1 MSVFAS
7 PVHSIHEY
15 ANGIYKVVTF
25 KGSRDPDN
33 AYLRTLDA
41 TQHNDTKLDNN
52 FSRARNMVLQ
62 YALCNSWDYF
72 FTGTIDRAKFDRFNL
87 DVYQSRL
94 SQFVRDKRKKYQSQI
109 QYLLVPEQHKDGA
122 WHIHGLI
129 SGLPEDAISP
139 FVPPAPQ
146 RLVDGGFLN
155 WPDYM
160 TTFGFCSLA
169 PIRDAIATAYYIT
182 KYISKDLSRRQS
194 DLGKHLYFHSRP
206 LRKAVKASDV
216 YLYNR
221 PLDELCI
228 NDYDFCKTGMVY
240 GEDWIWPYDWAGAEP
255 AEEIPLHPVA
265 PDPDFQPLTIEPDFQ
280 QLKMEG
286 YL

>member
-1 MSVFAS
+1 MIFPFA
-7 PVHSIHEY
+7 
-15 ANGIYKVVTF
+15 
-25 KGSRDPDN
+25 
-33 AYLRTLDA
+33 
-41 TQHNDTKLDNN
+41 
-52 FSRARNMVLQ
+52 
-62 YALCNSWDYF
+62 
-72 FTGTIDRAKFDRFNL
+72 
-87 DVYQSRL
+87 
-94 SQFVRDKRKKYQSQI
+94 
-109 QYLLVPEQHKDGA
+109 
-122 WHIHGLI
+122 
-129 SGLPEDAISP
+129 
-139 FVPPAPQ
+139 PPAPQ

-169 PIRDAIATAYYIT
+169 PIKDAIATAYYIT

-265 PDPDFQPLTIEPDFQ
+265 PDLDFQPLTIEPDFQ

>member
-1 MSVFAS
+1 MLNSTAS
-7 PVHSIHEY
+7 
-15 ANGIYKVVTF
+15 TW
-25 KGSRDPDN
+25 
-33 AYLRTLDA
+33 TC
-41 TQHNDTKLDNN
+41 TKAA
-52 FSRARNMVLQ
+52 F
-62 YALCNSWDYF
+62 
-72 FTGTIDRAKFDRFNL
+72 
-87 DVYQSRL
+87 L
-94 SQFVRDKRKKYQSQI
+94 SSCVISKKYQSQI

-129 SGLPEDAISP
+129 SGLPEDVISP
-139 FVPPAPQ
+139 FAPPAPQ

-160 TTFGFCSLA
+160 TTFGLCSLA

-206 LRKAVKASDV
+206 LRKAFKASDV

-240 GEDWIWPYDWAGAEP
+240 GEDWVWPYDWAGAEP

-265 PDPDFQPLTIEPDFQ
+265 PDPDFQPLTIEPDSQ